1 MDTIDLV
8 IEFFRRK
15 QEKVVLKGREEID
28 EMLQA
33 VEEESLLLCVI
44 RSSFIFLRTKFGN
57 ICWKNSR
64 KTFRCMRG
72 KQQCSLFMD
81 YLLSPLFL
89 DLGSH

>member
-44 RSSFIFLRTKFGN
+44 RSSFYISEN
-57 ICWKNSR
+57 QIWKYMLEEFSEN
-64 KTFRCMRG
+64 F
-72 KQQCSLFMD
+72 
-81 YLLSPLFL
+81 
-89 DLGSH
+89 

>member
-1 MDTIDLV
+1 MDTNDLV

-44 RSSFIFLRTKFGN
+44 RSSFYISEN
-57 ICWKNSR
+57 QIWKYMLEEFSEN
-64 KTFRCMRG
+64 F
-72 KQQCSLFMD
+72 
-81 YLLSPLFL
+81 
-89 DLGSH
+89 